1 MKLVRAWTLLA
12 TLLLSSTML
21 ALVTIDGV
29 ANAGGVTDATI
40 ELPSGKVFYRDSG
53 GKGVPIVLL
62 HASSGNSLLWEYQMP
77 AFAAAGYR
85 AIAIDYRGLNGR
97 GSISTLIDELSNKL
111 NLDKFHLLGTA
122 AGGGMA
128 LQYALSHAEKLRSL
142 IVADSVG
149 VVQDKD
155 YVDLGSR
162 LRPSPSFYQL
172 PLDFRE
178 LGPSYRAA
186 NPEGVKHWLALIG
199 NETPPSS
206 GAGGVGGSG
215 TTRGS
220 GVTPVTW
227 AKLETFKVP
236 TLLMTGDADLYTPPS
251 VLRMFSVHMKQAE
264 TAIIPESGHSSYWE
278 NPDIFNRTVLAF
290 ISKY

>member
-12 TLLLSSTML
+12 TLLLSSAML
-21 ALVTIDGV
+21 ALVTTDGV

-62 HASSGNSLLWEYQMP
+62 HAGSGNSLLWEYQMP

-155 YVDLGSR
+155 YVELGSR

-206 GAGGVGGSG
+206 GASGVGVSG
-215 TTRGS
+215 TIRAS
-220 GVTPVTW
+220 GATTVTW

-264 TAIIPESGHSSYWE
+264 TAIIPDSGHSSYWE

>member
-1 MKLVRAWTLLA
+1 MFTVKLFTLWPAHHDHKTSGSSCGNEITMKLVRAWTLLA
-12 TLLLSSTML
+12 TLLLSSAML
-21 ALVTIDGV
+21 ALVTTDGV

-62 HASSGNSLLWEYQMP
+62 HAGSGNSLLWEYQMP

-149 VVQDKD
+149 VVQD
-155 YVDLGSR
+155 
-162 LRPSPSFYQL
+162 
-172 PLDFRE
+172 
-178 LGPSYRAA
+178 
-186 NPEGVKHWLALIG
+186 
-199 NETPPSS
+199 
-206 GAGGVGGSG
+206 
-215 TTRGS
+215 
-220 GVTPVTW
+220 
-227 AKLETFKVP
+227 
-236 TLLMTGDADLYTPPS
+236 
-251 VLRMFSVHMKQAE
+251 
-264 TAIIPESGHSSYWE
+264 
-278 NPDIFNRTVLAF
+278 
-290 ISKY
+290 